1 MMKLNEIK
9 NERANQ
15 ESIHRAA
22 IFSRREVDIREAY
35 TYEQVLR
42 GFQTKGTVKEVV
54 TRTAKP
60 RYPFNSR
67 RADTATARVMVTP
80 AAAAAAAGV
89 YKVNEELGERNS
101 APQQPGRTQVT
112 TKDFIR
118 RGSPWS
124 LTPKF
129 VLRV

>member
-1 MMKLNEIK
+1 MKLNEIK

-15 ESIHRAA
+15 ESIHRATPLY
-22 IFSRREVDIREAY
+22 FPEGEVDIREAY

-60 RYPFNSR
+60 RYPFNSC
-67 RADTATARVMVTP
+67 RADTAMARVMVTP
-80 AAAAAAAGV
+80 AAAAAGV

-101 APQQPGRTQVT
+101 APQQLER
-112 TKDFIR
+112 KLR
-118 RGSPWS
+118 RRISSDEVRHGH
-124 LTPKF
+124 
-129 VLRV
+129 